1 MKRNGI
7 SLIETMIAV
16 SASSLLFLLSIGV
29 LHQAMRL
36 SSKAK
41 SRTEFHQ
48 SNTRLAQC
56 FRDDVHQ
63 AMSQEMT
70 GDGTLKL
77 TLKESDIITYRM
89 ASGDVMAVIR
99 EVKRSSGENVV
110 EQDVFRML
118 DTAKCE
124 FKILESPDRVLLQV
138 DSEIPGEVGFKRVE
152 MRVYAT
158 ANRWARVTARL
169 GATP

>member
-16 SASSLLFLLSIGV
+16 SASSLIFLLSIGV
-29 LHQAMRL
+29 LHQTLRL

-41 SRTEFHQ
+41 SRTDFHQ
-48 SNTRLAQC
+48 SNTRFARC

-63 AMSQEMT
+63 AT
-70 GDGTLKL
+70 NLKIDDAGTLIL
-77 TLKESDIITYRM
+77 TLKESGAIAYRM
-89 ASGDVMAVIR
+89 ESGVVSIVIR
-99 EVKRSSGENVV
+99 EVKNSGGENIG
-110 EQDVFRML
+110 QDVFRML

-124 FKILESPDRVLLQV
+124 FHIEDNPDRVTLQIN
-138 DSEIPGEVGFKRVE
+138 SEIPGEVGLRRVE
-152 MRVYAT
+152 MRVSAT
-158 ANRWARVTARL
+158 SNRWPRVAARL

>member
-1 MKRNGI
+1 MRRNGI

-16 SASSLLFLLSIGV
+16 SASSLIFLLSIGV

-41 SRTEFHQ
+41 NRTGFHQ
-48 SNTRLAQC
+48 SNTRLAKC

-63 AMSQEMT
+63 AISQEMAD
-70 GDGTLKL
+70 DGTLKL
-77 TLKESDIITYRM
+77 TLKESGVITYRM
-89 ASGDVMAVIR
+89 ASGDVTAVIR
-99 EVKRSSGENVV
+99 EVKKSSGENL

-124 FKILESPDRVLLQV
+124 FKIEESPDRVLLQV

-152 MRVYAT
+152 MRVSAT
-158 ANRWARVTARL
+158 ANRWARVTSRV
-169 GATP
+169 GAKP

>member
-1 MKRNGI
+1 MRRNGI

-16 SASSLLFLLSIGV
+16 SASSLIFLLSIGV

-41 SRTEFHQ
+41 SRTDFHQ
-48 SNTRLAQC
+48 SNARLAKF
-56 FRDDVHQ
+56 FREDVHDS
-63 AMSQEMT
+63 MKQEMT
-70 GDGTLKL
+70 DDGTLVL
-77 TLKESDIITYRM
+77 TLKESGAITYRM
-89 ASGDVMAVIR
+89 ASDDVTAVIR
-99 EVKRSSGENVV
+99 EVKNSGGEKV
-110 EQDVFRML
+110 EQDIFRML

-124 FKILESPDRVLLQV
+124 FKIEYSPDRVILQV
-138 DSEIPGEVGFKRVE
+138 DSEIPGEVEFKRVE
-152 MRVYAT
+152 MRVSAT